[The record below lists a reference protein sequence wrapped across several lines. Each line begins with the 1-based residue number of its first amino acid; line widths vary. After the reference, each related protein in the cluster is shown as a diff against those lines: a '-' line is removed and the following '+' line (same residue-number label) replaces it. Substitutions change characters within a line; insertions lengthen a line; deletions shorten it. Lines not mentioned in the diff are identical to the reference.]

1 MTGTSPSAGS
11 DVIVGIPGATV
22 SNMGWEMWLGVAAV
36 AISAVALTVAMTV
49 WSQQR
54 RRRRLDPPLAVA
66 EALTEDVGQLIAF
79 VANPSKPAVANL
91 ERTVRRVCADAD
103 LPEPL
108 WLETTI
114 EDPGVGQTR
123 EALARGADIVV
134 AVGGDG
140 TVRAVAEGMVGTGK
154 PMGLVP
160 LGTGNLLARNLD
172 LPIADP
178 DEALR
183 ILVAGAD
190 RVIDVGWARV
200 LEFAQP
206 DGAAHDPARTG
217 TTGSGA
223 AGDDATGDAVGTGE
237 ADEVGAGT
245 GTDGANDTA
254 GDALPEQDTET
265 AHIFLVI
272 AGLGF
277 DAAMVAD
284 ADASLKAKMGW
295 VAYFVAGIRHL
306 HGRRLRAQI
315 QLDDTPVVSAK
326 LRTLLVGNCGKLP
339 GGITLLPDAVLDD
352 GILDVAAIDTRGGVV
367 GWAQLFGD
375 VVMQGFGVRNDL
387 PAKIGRIDHARAKRV
402 RVRVEGGEQAQV
414 DGDLLGK
421 AVELEAWVE
430 PGGLVVR
437 TA

>member
-1 MTGTSPSAGS
+1 MTVPSAEGDGPSPSAGAGVTLGGCARHPRQSGASPSAGS
-11 DVIVGIPGATV
+11 HVTLGIPGATV
-22 SNMGWEMWLGVAAV
+22 SDMGWEMWLGVAAV

-54 RRRRLDPPLAVA
+54 RRRRLDPPLAVT
-66 EALTEDVGQLIAF
+66 EALAEDVGQLIAF

-91 ERTVRRVCADAD
+91 ERTVRRVCAEAD
-103 LPEPL
+103 LP
-108 WLETTI
+108 
-114 EDPGVGQTR
+114 V
-123 EALARGADIVV
+123 
-134 AVGGDG
+134 
-140 TVRAVAEGMVGTGK
+140 
-154 PMGLVP
+154 
-160 LGTGNLLARNLD
+160 
-172 LPIADP
+172 ADP

-183 ILVAGAD
+183 IVVAGAD

-206 DGAAHDPARTG
+206 DGAAHDLARTG
-217 TTGSGA
+217 TPGAGSA
-223 AGDDATGDAVGTGE
+223 RDDATGDAPGAGE
-237 ADEVGAGT
+237 ADEVGTGT
-245 GTDGANDTA
+245 GTADA

-284 ADASLKAKMGW
+284 ADATLKARVGW

-315 QLDDTPVVSAK
+315 QLDDTPPVNAK

-414 DGDLLGK
+414 DGDLLGR